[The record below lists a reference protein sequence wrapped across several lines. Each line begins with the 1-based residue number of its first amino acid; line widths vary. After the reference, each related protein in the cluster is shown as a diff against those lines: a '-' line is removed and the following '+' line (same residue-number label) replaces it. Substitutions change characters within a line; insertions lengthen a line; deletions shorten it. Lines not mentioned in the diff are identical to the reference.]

1 MTPTCKSSGAGRADP
16 PKELFAVRQGRVILN
31 IRQSAQGP
39 RRLPRAFVTSPFR
52 NCVPIGKRLINT
64 PCKRQIGNDLIGP
77 QYKPGA
83 VKGVKLKYTC
93 GLPGGAAPKREPLLC
108 TFAVSATRG
117 HCAHRY
123 GMAANAACP
132 QASGAAGP
140 SPANSGMMP
149 CTEGSP
155 RSLAPRGKNKPR
167 RLLRRNMHCAPA
179 TAGALLRFGDI
190 AARLA
195 GLTRQIPFCSR
206 PGTWRCRRR

>member
-93 GLPGGAAPKREPLLC
+93 GLPGGRRSQKGAVALHLCRFGYPRALRAPIRHGSKCGLPPGVRGC
-108 TFAVSATRG
+108 RAVPGQFRHDAVHRRQPAQPRPAGQKQAPPPPAPEYALRPGNRRG
-117 HCAHRY
+117 
-123 GMAANAACP
+123 
-132 QASGAAGP
+132 
-140 SPANSGMMP
+140 
-149 CTEGSP
+149 
-155 RSLAPRGKNKPR
+155 
-167 RLLRRNMHCAPA
+167 APA
-179 TAGALLRFGDI
+179 FWGYRRPPGGAYSPNTFL
-190 AARLA
+190 
-195 GLTRQIPFCSR
+195 
-206 PGTWRCRRR
+206 